1 MGPSMFDLN
10 TVYIKN
16 GKDVVPLGQ
25 AKSIEWEIV
34 SEEYNQCCT
43 IQNGEITLSLNMSEE
58 KFERFKEFVLGI
70 WDNEKGEK
78 EMRNEVL
85 ELWYE
90 REKNKLKERFQKVEK
105 EMYENNIYV
114 KEYNEIINNYEAAMG
129 AFASRED
136 VMINHVLERTGYDEE
151 YKYTIGENVRNA
163 IRDELR
169 EDYVNDENE
178 LRTTYATVKALLSIS
193 PDKDY
198 QLKVL
203 TDYDIIDKKGKML

>member
-1 MGPSMFDLN
+1 MGPSMFGVN
-10 TVYIKN
+10 TIYIKK
-16 GKDVVPLGQ
+16 GEDVIPLGQ
-25 AKSIEWEIV
+25 AESIAYEIV
-34 SEEYNQCCT
+34 NEEYHRYCS
-43 IQNGEITLSLNMSEE
+43 IQNREITLSLDMSDE
-58 KFERFKEFVLGI
+58 KFERFKKCVLGV

-90 REKNKLKERFQKVEK
+90 REKNKLKEKFQKMEK
-105 EMYENNIYV
+105 EMYENNVYV
-114 KEYNEIINNYEAAMG
+114 KEYNEIINNYKAAMG

-136 VMINHVLERTGYDEE
+136 VMINQVLERTGYDEE
-151 YKYTIGENVRNA
+151 YKYIISENVRSA
-163 IRDELR
+163 IVDELR

-178 LRTTYATVKALLSIS
+178 LRATYATVNALLSIS

-203 TDYDIIDKKGKML
+203 TDYNIIDKKGKML